1 MTRLPRRPA
10 WTHAI
15 VVAAGLGVCVLGAW
29 QSGRVA
35 WPEPERDARRE
46 ACDGMRRM
54 AASTRDT
61 ARDVAALDR
70 EMERMFRDTA
80 ASAAVRLAEER
91 GRDPD
96 AAAGRGPFDADAVAD
111 NERWAEGQRRSAEEW
126 DRLAAKA
133 EAELAAVSQKC
144 GGDHG

>member
-1 MTRLPRRPA
+1 MGGR
-10 WTHAI
+10 I
-15 VVAAGLGVCVLGAW
+15 GLEIA
-29 QSGRVA
+29 
-35 WPEPERDARRE
+35 E
-46 ACDGMRRM
+46 ACRV
-54 AASTRDT
+54 RDLEVT
-61 ARDVAALDR
+61 VVDRSATPIGTFDPDVGEFIA
-70 EMERMFRDTA
+70 E
-80 ASAAVRLAEER
+80 AVRLAEER

>member
-1 MTRLPRRPA
+1 
-10 WTHAI
+10 
-15 VVAAGLGVCVLGAW
+15 
-29 QSGRVA
+29 
-35 WPEPERDARRE
+35 
-46 ACDGMRRM
+46 MRRM

-96 AAAGRGPFDADAVAD
+96 AAAGRGPFDADALAD